1 MTLQDYGPYRE
12 EEILP
17 LYAAVGWT
25 NYTRDPA
32 MLRAAFARSLC
43 VIGAYEGDKLVG
55 LLRAVGDGCS
65 VVLVQDLLVWPQ
77 YQRRG
82 VGTALMKAILSRYA
96 GVYQFQLL
104 TDNTEKTAAL
114 YRSIGLAPVDEA
126 GCRAFWRLGV

>member
-1 MTLQDYGPYRE
+1 MRIQDDVLYRE

-17 LYAAVGWT
+17 LYTAVGWT
-25 NYTRDPA
+25 SYTRDPA

-43 VIGAYEGDKLVG
+43 VIGAYEGDRLIG

-65 VVLVQDLLVWPQ
+65 VVLVQDLLVLPE

-82 VGTALMKAILSRYA
+82 VGTALMKAALARFA

-104 TDNTEKTAAL
+104 TDNTEKTAAF
-114 YRSIGLAPVDEA
+114 YRSVGLAPVEEA
-126 GCRAFWRLGV
+126 GCRAFWRAGA